1 MFGSVARQV
10 VFWATLVLRLRLA
23 HADIFTNPSN
33 SVTDL
38 SFAYTVGVTVHIAWN
53 CSLDA
58 ITLAVSHWHGDI
70 VGVMLCESARLPP
83 SRVSVPQPCSRAY

>member
-1 MFGSVARQV
+1 MLSVARQV

-38 SFAYTVGVTVHIAWN
+38 SFAYTVGGTVQIAWN
-53 CSLDA
+53 CSLDY

-70 VGVMLCESARLPP
+70 VGVLLCESARLSP
-83 SRVSVPQPCSRAY
+83 SRLCVPQPCSRAY